1 MPPPAELVETHIS
14 VIAMIG
20 DRAYK
25 LMKPVKMAFLD
36 HRRRE
41 DRLDACRRETE
52 VNRRFAPDVYLG
64 VLDVVDDDGHA
75 RDHLIEMR
83 RMPAS
88 RRLSALL
95 DGADAPDLVRSV
107 ARAIAGFHRKA
118 PTSPRIAEA
127 GGIGVVLGLWEEGLD
142 QLAGVAPE
150 VVPREEVERART
162 LARAYLGGRRALLER
177 RIAEGWV
184 RDGHGDLLADDVFC
198 LPDGPRVL
206 DCLAFDDRLRHGD
219 LLGDVAFLA
228 MDLEA
233 DGHPELGGML
243 VDEWRREIG
252 ESHPSSL
259 AHHYLAYRA
268 HVRSK
273 VAALR
278 SGQGDPGEGAHA
290 RRLHALAVAHL
301 ECAQVRM
308 VIVGG
313 APGTGKST
321 LARGLGDATGWA
333 VLRSDETRK
342 DLAGLPRAPADPG
355 RFGAGLYAPEVSER
369 VYAEMLD
376 RAAGHLALGES
387 VVLDASWSAGARRAA
402 ARRVASECHAE
413 AIEIRCHLA
422 PAIANARIRS
432 RRAAGEGSSDA
443 TPEIAERLAAS
454 ADPWPEA
461 RSIGTDAPPG
471 QVLREARGLV
481 GPVEV
486 SDSLRGH
493 VDLGARGDP

>member
-1 MPPPAELVETHIS
+1 MEPMPLPAELVETHIS
-14 VIAMIG
+14 VITMIG

-25 LMKPVKMAFLD
+25 LLKPVRMAFLD

-41 DRLDACRRETE
+41 DRLGACWRETE

-64 VLDVVDDDGHA
+64 VLDVVDDDGHV

-95 DGADAPDLVRSV
+95 DAADAPDLVRSV
-107 ARAIAGFHRKA
+107 ARAIAAFHREA
-118 PTSPRIAEA
+118 PTTPRSAEA
-127 GGIGVVLGLWEEGLD
+127 GGIGAVLGLWEEGLD
-142 QLAGVAPE
+142 QLAGVVPE
-150 VVPREEVERART
+150 VVPREGVERARS

-177 RIAEGWV
+177 RIAQGWV

-198 LPDGPRVL
+198 LSDGPRVL
-206 DCLAFDDRLRHGD
+206 DCLAFDDRLRCGD
-219 LLGDVAFLA
+219 VLGDVAFLA

-233 DGHPELGGML
+233 DRHPDLAAML
-243 VDEWRREIG
+243 MDEWRRQTG

-259 AHHYLAYRA
+259 AHHYIAYRA

-278 SGQGDPGEGAHA
+278 SGQGDPDEAAHA
-290 RRLHALAVAHL
+290 RRLHALAVTHL

-308 VIVGG
+308 VLVGG

-321 LARGLGDATGWA
+321 LARALGDATGWA
-333 VLRSDETRK
+333 VLQSDEIRK
-342 DLAGLPRAPADPG
+342 DSAGLPHAPAEPQE
-355 RFGAGLYAPEVSER
+355 FGAGLYAPEVSER
-369 VYAEMLD
+369 VYETMLD
-376 RAAGHLALGES
+376 RAAGHLAMGES
-387 VVLDASWSAGARRAA
+387 VVLDASWTEATRRAA
-402 ARRVASECHAE
+402 ARRVAAACGA
-413 AIEIRCHLA
+413 AVIEIRCRLA
-422 PAIANARIRS
+422 PAIAIARIRA

-443 TPEIAERLAAS
+443 TPEIAERLAAG

-471 QVLREARGLV
+471 QVLREARRLV
-481 GPVEV
+481 GPV
-486 SDSLRGH
+486 
-493 VDLGARGDP
+493 

>member
-1 MPPPAELVETHIS
+1 MQPPAELVETHIS

-20 DRAYK
+20 ERAYK
-25 LMKPVKMAFLD
+25 LLKPVRMAFLD

-64 VLDVVDDDGHA
+64 VLDVVGDDGHA

-107 ARAIAGFHRKA
+107 ARAIAGFHREA
-118 PTSPRIAEA
+118 PTSPQIAEA
-127 GGIGVVLGLWEEGLD
+127 GGIAVVLGLWEEGLD
-142 QLAGVAPE
+142 QLAGLAPE
-150 VVPREEVERART
+150 VVPRGDVERART

-198 LPDGPRVL
+198 LSDGPRVL

-219 LLGDVAFLA
+219 VLGDVAFLA

-233 DGHPELGGML
+233 DGHPELGGLLM
-243 VDEWRREIG
+243 DEWRRDIG

-273 VAALR
+273 VAGLR
-278 SGQGDPGEGAHA
+278 SGQGDPEEGAHA
-290 RRLHALAVAHL
+290 RWLHALAITHL
-301 ECAQVRM
+301 ERAEARM
-308 VIVGG
+308 VLVGG

-321 LARGLGDATGWA
+321 LARALGDATGWA
-333 VLRSDETRK
+333 VLRSDEIRK
-342 DLAGLPRAPADPG
+342 DLAGLSRTPADPG
-355 RFGAGLYAPEVSER
+355 PFGAGLYAPEVSDR

-387 VVLDASWSAGARRAA
+387 VVLDASWSAAGRRAA
-402 ARRVASECHAE
+402 ARRVASECDAE
-413 AIEIRCHLA
+413 AIEIRCRLA
-422 PAIANARIRS
+422 SAIANARIQS

-461 RSIGTDAPPG
+461 RSIGTQAPPG
-471 QVLREARGLV
+471 LVLREARRLV
-481 GPVEV
+481 GP
-486 SDSLRGH
+486 
-493 VDLGARGDP
+493 A

>member
-1 MPPPAELVETHIS
+1 
-14 VIAMIG
+14 
-20 DRAYK
+20 
-25 LMKPVKMAFLD
+25 
-36 HRRRE
+36 
-41 DRLDACRRETE
+41 
-52 VNRRFAPDVYLG
+52 
-64 VLDVVDDDGHA
+64 
-75 RDHLIEMR
+75 
-83 RMPAS
+83 MPAS

-95 DGADAPDLVRSV
+95 DGPDAPHLVRAV
-107 ARAIAGFHRKA
+107 ARAVAGFHREA

-127 GGIGVVLGLWEEGLD
+127 GGIAVVLGLWEEGLD

-150 VVPREEVERART
+150 VVPREDVERART

-177 RIAEGWV
+177 RIADGWV

-198 LPDGPRVL
+198 LSDGPRVL

-219 LLGDVAFLA
+219 VLGDVAFLA

-233 DGHPELGGML
+233 HGHPELGGLLM
-243 VDEWRREIG
+243 DEWRRDMG

-278 SGQGDPGEGAHA
+278 SGQGRPGRGGARPTAPRPRDHA
-290 RRLHALAVAHL
+290 PRAGAGPHGAR
-301 ECAQVRM
+301 
-308 VIVGG
+308 GG

-321 LARGLGDATGWA
+321 LARALGDATGWA
-333 VLRSDETRK
+333 VLRSDEIRK
-342 DLAGLPRAPADPG
+342 DLAGLPHTPADPG
-355 RFGAGLYAPEVSER
+355 GFGLGLYAPETSDR
-369 VYAEMLD
+369 VYAQMLD
-376 RAAGHLALGES
+376 RAAAHLTLGES

-402 ARRVASECHAE
+402 ARRVASACDAE
-413 AIEIRCHLA
+413 VIEIRCRLA
-422 PAIANARIRS
+422 PAIANARIRA

-443 TPEIAERLAAS
+443 TPEIAERLAAG

-471 QVLREARGLV
+471 QVLREARRLV
-481 GPVEV
+481 GPV
-486 SDSLRGH
+486 
-493 VDLGARGDP
+493 